1 MRRMTFDLDVLR
13 SFVFGIELGS
23 FANAADRLGRSTSA
37 VSAQLKKLE
46 DQVDVPILRKSGRGV
61 VLTPAG
67 ETLFAYAKRL
77 LALNDEAATAM
88 RGIDLQGTVRL
99 GLQEDFGEHL
109 LTEALGNFAR
119 AHPQICIEA
128 RVARNAELLE
138 GIRNGRLDLALA
150 WDAGSGTAHSQ
161 FVAELPMCW
170 IGAAQDTWHGGG
182 APLPLLALESP
193 CLMRSVATQAL
204 DQAAIP
210 WRLAFSSA
218 SLSGI
223 WAAASAGLGVTV
235 RTSVGLPK
243 HLQILDGLP
252 PLPRLGLS
260 LHRAE
265 SEPSPLVRCLGQI
278 LLASLNEL
286 LPVSAQTMSSER
298 GVATK

>member
-46 DQVDVPILRKSGRGV
+46 EQVDVPILRKSGRGV
-61 VLTPAG
+61 ALTPAG

-88 RGIDLQGTVRL
+88 RGVDLHGTVRL

-128 RVARNAELLE
+128 RVARNAELLDLV
-138 GIRNGRLDLALA
+138 RSGRLDLALA
-150 WDAGSGTAHSQ
+150 WDAGSSTPYSQ
-161 FVAELPMCW
+161 FIAELPMCW
-170 IGAAQDTWHGGG
+170 IGAAHGSWHGNGV
-182 APLPLLALESP
+182 PLPLLALESP

-210 WRLAFSSA
+210 WRLAFTSA

-235 RTSVGLPK
+235 RTSVSLPG
-243 HLQILDGLP
+243 HLNILDGLP
-252 PLPRLGLS
+252 PLPTLGLS

-265 SEPSPLVRCLGQI
+265 SEPPPPVRRLAQI
-278 LLASLNEL
+278 LLASLEEL
-286 LPVSAQTMSSER
+286 LPVSVQTASSEID
-298 GVATK
+298 VATK